1 MSGRERE
8 RVGGAE
14 QPSRAKL
21 IKTHN
26 RHQRQLKPL
35 REREREQRKTQI
47 KGRNGGRK
55 GCGGCQQVVDGVNQ
69 EHAMMAYSVKIRVA
83 MATVYN
89 FIDINPGF
97 HEISCLVPL

>member
-1 MSGRERE
+1 M
-8 RVGGAE
+8 GAE
-14 QPSRAKL
+14 
-21 IKTHN
+21 
-26 RHQRQLKPL
+26 
-35 REREREQRKTQI
+35 
-47 KGRNGGRK
+47 KGVEGGR
-55 GCGGCQQVVDGVNQ
+55 GCQQVVDGVNQ